1 MRTLGLAVDLPSRGR
16 RAVRAVLLADQL
28 PPGVAPSLADVQVE
42 LEFEL
47 PTVVG
52 SIVEQ
57 VAELSKAVSGRLQSL
72 RPDVVVLRR
81 ADQSKVTSNGD
92 GPRMRLLVE
101 GAVLAAA
108 RLENERTV
116 LRNGKECGSAYGG
129 GKDVVD
135 ADAATLVSKAA
146 LIEAAAAAL
155 SGLVADR

>member
-1 MRTLGLAVDLPSRGR
+1 MRTLGLAVDLPARGR
-16 RAVRAVLLADQL
+16 RAVRAVLLVDQL
-28 PPGVAPSLADVQVE
+28 PAGVAPSLSDVQVE

-81 ADQSKVTSNGD
+81 ADQSMRPSNGD

-108 RLENERTV
+108 RLEIERTV
-116 LRNGKECGSAYGG
+116 LRNGKECGAAYGG
-129 GKDVVD
+129 GKDAVD
-135 ADAATLVSKAA
+135 ADAATLVSKKS